1 MLALYLP
8 FYGMVKNTHRAIID
22 LAQFELGDQLVARLM
37 AHDVAVAAFPDISQ
51 DAKFL
56 TDFFVLSSMRAIE
69 LGGQAGVIGA
79 AKRVCAKSVLI
90 VDRTATAY
98 KIEAELGARIV
109 TLSLPLTVSD
119 FHAVQFVTTL
129 LHGTRRALV
138 ENDHS
143 RKLYQLAE
151 QVAQSDVSV
160 FISGPTGSGKEI
172 MARFIHDR
180 SPRRDKEFVA
190 VNCAAIPDNML
201 EAMMFGH
208 EKGSFTGASSA
219 NIGVIRAADG
229 GTLLLDEISEM
240 SLQLQAK
247 LLRAIQELMVTPI
260 GGTKQIKVDL
270 RIFATSNRDM
280 WEECRLGRFREDL
293 FYRLNVFPI
302 ATQALSK
309 RPEDILPLVQ
319 TLIMRHVKDVTQIP
333 MLAPSALDMLLEH
346 SWPGNVRE
354 LENVIQRALV
364 LNTGT
369 IIKSDAIMI
378 DKLRTVNVKAKI
390 EELPAA
396 ERRHSTWEMLE

>member
-1 MLALYLP
+1 MFLP
-8 FYGMVKNTHRAIID
+8 LQGMTKNIHRAIID
-22 LAQFELGDQLVARLM
+22 LAQFELGDQLVVRLM
-37 AHDVAVAAFPDISQ
+37 AHDVSVAAFPNISQ
-51 DAKFL
+51 DAKFS
-56 TDFFVLSSMRAIE
+56 TDFLVLSSTRATE
-69 LGGQAGVIGA
+69 LGGQSGVIEA
-79 AKRVCAKSVLI
+79 AKRVGAKSVLI
-90 VDRTATAY
+90 VDRPAPAY
-98 KIEAELGARIV
+98 TIETELGARIV

-119 FHAVQFVTTL
+119 SHAVQFVATL
-129 LHGTRRALV
+129 LHGTSRALV
-138 ENDHS
+138 ESDHS
-143 RKLYQLAE
+143 RKLYELAGRI
-151 QVAQSDVSV
+151 AQSDVSV

-208 EKGSFTGASSA
+208 EKGSFTGASTA

-247 LLRAIQELMVTPI
+247 LLRAIQELMITPI

-270 RIFATSNRDM
+270 RILATSNRDM

-302 ATQALSK
+302 ATQALSA
-309 RPEDILPLVQ
+309 RPEDILPIAQ
-319 TLIMRHVKDVTQIP
+319 TLLMRHVKDVTQVP
-333 MLAPSALDMLLEH
+333 MLAPCALNILLEH

-364 LNTGT
+364 LSTGT
-369 IIKSDAIMI
+369 TIKADAIMI
-378 DKLRTVNVKAKI
+378 DKLNTLDMQAKLA
-390 EELPAA
+390 ELPTA
-396 ERRHSTWEMLE
+396 ERSHSRLEISR

>member
-1 MLALYLP
+1 LALYLP
-8 FYGMVKNTHRAIID
+8 FPSMVKKTHRAIID

-37 AHDVAVAAFPDISQ
+37 AHGVAVATFPDISQ
-51 DAKFL
+51 DARL
-56 TDFFVLSSMRAIE
+56 VTDFLVLSSMRAAE
-69 LGGQAGVIGA
+69 LGGQSGVIGA
-79 AKRVCAKSVLI
+79 AKRVGAKSVLI
-90 VDRTATAY
+90 MDRPAKAY
-98 KIEAELGARIV
+98 KIETELGARIV

-129 LHGTRRALV
+129 LHGTNRALV
-138 ENDHS
+138 ESDHS
-143 RKLYQLAE
+143 RKLYELAGRI
-151 QVAQSDVSV
+151 AQSDVSV

-172 MARFIHDR
+172 MARFIHDQ
-180 SPRRDKEFVA
+180 SPRSDNEFVA

-208 EKGSFTGASSA
+208 EKGSFTGASTA

-270 RIFATSNRDM
+270 RILATSNRDM

-302 ATQALSK
+302 ATQALSE
-309 RPEDILPLVQ
+309 RPEDILPIAQ

-333 MLAPSALDMLLEH
+333 MLAPCALNMLIEH

-364 LNTGT
+364 LSTGT

-378 DKLRTVNVKAKI
+378 DKLNTVDVKSKI
-390 EELPAA
+390 VELPVD
-396 ERRHSTWEMLE
+396 ESPRSTWEMSK